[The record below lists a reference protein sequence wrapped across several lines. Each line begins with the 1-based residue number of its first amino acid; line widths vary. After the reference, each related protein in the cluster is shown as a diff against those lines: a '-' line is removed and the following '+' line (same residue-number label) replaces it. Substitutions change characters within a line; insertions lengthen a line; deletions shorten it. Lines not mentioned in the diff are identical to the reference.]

1 MLKVTVYDRFGKKIA
16 KFKCDSIEDTI
27 DGDRGSVEFWASH
40 YDLVAR
46 FHAGAISG
54 YVVQEDRSK
63 GR

>member
-1 MLKVTVYDRFGKKIA
+1 MLKVTVYNKLGAKIA
-16 KFKCDSIEDTI
+16 KFKCDGVEDTI
-27 DGDRGSVEFWASH
+27 DGDRGCVEFWASH

-46 FHAGAISG
+46 FHAGTISG